1 MSKYIAVD
9 TRHKRCLIKCIYTG
23 RYIDSY
29 LISDF
34 DLVSWRGPV
43 GEEVLA
49 LLRCYTA
56 LVRSC
61 IPTFRDSLPVPSST
75 T

>member
-1 MSKYIAVD
+1 MPKHVEVD
-9 TRHKRCLIKCIYTG
+9 TRHKRYLLKCIYAG

-34 DLVSWRGPV
+34 GPISWPGTV
-43 GEEVLA
+43 GEKVLA

-56 LVRSC
+56 LVRTC

>member
-1 MSKYIAVD
+1 VPEHVEVE
-9 TRHKRCLIKCIYTG
+9 TRHKRCLIKCIRNG

-29 LISDF
+29 LVF
-34 DLVSWRGPV
+34 DSGLVSRRGPG

-56 LVRSC
+56 LVRCC
-61 IPTFRDSLPVPSST
+61 IQTFRVSLPVLS
-75 T
+75 

>member
-1 MSKYIAVD
+1 VPEHVEVE
-9 TRHKRCLIKCIYTG
+9 TRHKRCLIKCVYTV

-29 LISDF
+29 LIFDF
-34 DLVSWRGPV
+34 GLVSWRGPG

-61 IPTFRDSLPVPSST
+61 IPIFLDNLPVPPST